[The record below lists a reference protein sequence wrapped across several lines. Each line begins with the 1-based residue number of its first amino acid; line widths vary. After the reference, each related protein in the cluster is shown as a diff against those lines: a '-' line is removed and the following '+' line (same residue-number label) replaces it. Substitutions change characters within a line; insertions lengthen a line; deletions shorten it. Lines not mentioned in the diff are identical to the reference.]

1 MGALR
6 LRHFVAAALALG
18 SVALLVYW
26 LGRDERPPVPI
37 GAVVLGGASLLALVV
52 PAPPRR
58 RRRTRAARS
67 PREQVAP
74 GRALPILALLVLCGL
89 GAELLAAYDD
99 STGRPGAIAFALV
112 FFAAL
117 YGCPALLIRELV
129 RRSGRGWPAMVLLAA
144 AFGLLQAGA
153 IDQSLFADSYADV
166 SGWEETVRAT
176 YIAPLGIAAF
186 PTQNFIVGHV
196 LFSFCAPVAIAEA
209 LRPGIAH
216 RPWLGRR
223 GVVIAVGAWLTAA
236 ALILDDALGEDYASW
251 VEIAVTL
258 MFVAA
263 LVAAALLVRLPEP
276 TTRQAPR
283 VLTVLAASFGL
294 TTAGTVPPETWIGFV
309 IALAVLAAALWLLFR
324 FAGGPGW
331 TLAHTAAVGMGA
343 LLSRGALAFLY
354 YPLVGETSA
363 AQKYTHNVVM
373 LLVVV
378 AVGALALRRS
388 SPRPA

>member
-1 MGALR
+1 M
-6 LRHFVAAALALG
+6 
-18 SVALLVYW
+18 
-26 LGRDERPPVPI
+26 
-37 GAVVLGGASLLALVV
+37 
-52 PAPPRR
+52 
-58 RRRTRAARS
+58 
-67 PREQVAP
+67 
-74 GRALPILALLVLCGL
+74 
-89 GAELLAAYDD
+89 
-99 STGRPGAIAFALV
+99 
-112 FFAAL
+112 
-117 YGCPALLIRELV
+117 
-129 RRSGRGWPAMVLLAA
+129 
-144 AFGLLQAGA
+144 
-153 IDQSLFADSYADV
+153 
-166 SGWEETVRAT
+166 RAT

-209 LRPGIAH
+209 LRPGIAY
-216 RPWLGRR
+216 RPWLGSR
-223 GVVIAVGAWLTAA
+223 GVILAVGAWLAA
-236 ALILDDALGEDYASW
+236 AGLILSDALGEDYATW
-251 VEIAVTL
+251 LEITVTL
-258 MFVAA
+258 VLVAA
-263 LVAAALLVRLPEP
+263 LVAAALLLRLPAP
-276 TTRQAPR
+276 TTRPAPR

-294 TTAGTVPPETWIGFV
+294 TTAGTVAPETWIGFV